1 MDPGQPTVREVAVKA
16 SVLIS
21 PLVLLLVGL
30 LVLSLLGDL
39 GRRDLDRSRA
49 LAEAALQ
56 RALED
61 P

>member
-1 MDPGQPTVREVAVKA
+1 MKA

>member
-1 MDPGQPTVREVAVKA
+1 VAVKA
-16 SVLIS
+16 SVPVSL
-21 PLVLLLVGL
+21 LALLLVGL

>member
-1 MDPGQPTVREVAVKA
+1 LDPGQPTVREVAVKA